1 MNLLYFLLSNFLNIK
16 SQNIL
21 EILRQDYY
29 T

>member
-1 MNLLYFLLSNFLNIK
+1 MDLLYFLLSNFLNIK